1 MLWLAAYLPRFP
13 LEASVNLPSVD
24 DVPLAIVTP
33 GPQREVVCCNS
44 PAADCGIHPGMPLA
58 MAQSLF
64 PHLSWH
70 EHQPQQTWLSL
81 QRLGLWALQFTPSV
95 SLEAA
100 SGLLLEVGGCMA
112 YFGGLA
118 PLLSQ
123 LQQGLQQQGF
133 NAQLAAAPFAAA
145 AMLLARSAPGMM
157 IADRKELASHLDILP
172 LGCLGQE
179 QRATNWL
186 CQLGI
191 TTLGACR
198 RLPRAGL
205 ARRLGKELLLQL
217 DRVYGDIPDPRVFV
231 QPPVSFSQQ
240 LELAFPVEHAE
251 ALVFAAK
258 RLCDAA
264 AGFLANHGSGARRLQ
279 FDLLQRQAQMQQINI
294 GMARASRNADL
305 FLSLLR
311 EHLQQLQ
318 LQLPVEHLRLSIP
331 EREALP
337 GSDQAL
343 QGLNSDVQP
352 TNEQAWDELQARL
365 QARLG
370 REALRFPFCV
380 EEWRPELAMAWQH
393 EPVEARVAATSGN
406 GALLRPLW
414 LLPQPLQL
422 EEQQEHPWLNA
433 PLKLTGNTERIETGW
448 WDTQPVRRDY
458 YLAQSPLDGVRYWI
472 FRAHD
477 SRAWFLHGVFG

>member
-1 MLWLAAYLPRFP
+1 MLWLAVYLPRFP
-13 LEASVNLPSVD
+13 LEASVNLPSAEG
-24 DVPLAIVTP
+24 VPLAVVTP
-33 GPQREVVCCNS
+33 GPQREIVCCNS
-44 PAADCGIHPGMPLA
+44 LAADCGIHPGMPLA
-58 MAQSLF
+58 MAQSLV
-64 PHLSWH
+64 PCLYWH

-100 SGLLLEVGGCMA
+100 PGLLLEIGGCTA
-112 YFGGLA
+112 YFGGLT
-118 PLLSQ
+118 PLLTQ

-133 NAQLAAAPFAAA
+133 DARFAAAPFAAA
-145 AMLLARSAPGMM
+145 AMLLARNTPGMV
-157 IADRKELASHLDILP
+157 IPDRKELAAHLDILS
-172 LGCLGQE
+172 LGGLGLE

-205 ARRLGKELLLQL
+205 ARRLGRELLLQL
-217 DRVYGDIPDPRVFV
+217 DRLYGDIPDPRVFV
-231 QPPVSFSQQ
+231 QPPVNFSQQ
-240 LELAFPVEHAE
+240 LELAFPVEQAE
-251 ALVFAAK
+251 ALIFAAK

-294 GMARASRNADL
+294 GMARASRNADF

-352 TNEQAWDELQARL
+352 SNEQAWDELQARL

-393 EPVEARVAATSGN
+393 EPVDASTEATSDN

-422 EEQQEHPWLNA
+422 EEQQSHPWLNA
-433 PLKLTGNTERIETGW
+433 PLQLAGNTERIETGW
-448 WDTQPVRRDY
+448 WDTRPVRRDY
-458 YLAQSPLDGVRYWI
+458 YLRVGR
-472 FRAHD
+472 D
-477 SRAWFLHGVFG
+477 S